1 MIADPRRS
9 FMVNGAAYR
18 RALARKPEPDVTLV
32 QSVIAGVVVAGFAL
46 AVLAIAAGVS

>member
-9 FMVNGAAYR
+9 LMVNAAAYR
-18 RALARKPEPDVTLV
+18 KQMHRRSERDVTLM
-32 QSVIAGVVVAGFAL
+32 QSVIAGLVVAGFAL